1 MGILLPVTK
10 SRENVHLEDVS
21 YWTLGKPFF
30 ECFTVIV
37 YLPLYLIIFVYT
49 TLLVWIRFSQG
60 LVTCNQIKFNVSIT
74 LNIYWIRW
82 VLIYIL
88 RSWSTKIKIQKFC
101 CRDQTLVI
109 RKIHVLSIMLY
120 YIPKTDKT
128 SAFFISIWLTDVH
141 HTLMRSVAHKY
152 IGWLS
157 LSALLL
163 FCWSYNYGDQ
173 YLRILTWN
181 YWWEKSL

>member
-1 MGILLPVTK
+1 MNVT
-10 SRENVHLEDVS
+10 
-21 YWTLGKPFF
+21 Y
-30 ECFTVIV
+30 IV
-37 YLPLYLIIFVYT
+37 YLPLYLKIFVYT

-60 LVTCNQIKFNVSIT
+60 LVTCNQIKFNVSNT

-82 VLIYIL
+82 VLINIL
-88 RSWSTKIKIQKFC
+88 RSWSPKIKIQKCC

-109 RKIHVLSIMLY
+109 RKIRVLSIILY

-141 HTLMRSVAHKY
+141 HTLMRSVAHNY
-152 IGWLS
+152 IVWLT

-163 FCWSYNYGDQ
+163 FCWYYNYGDQ